1 METSPGPAAVEYEL
15 SHEVDSAGVEQFL
28 IAHVQ
33 TPEGPMLWLA
43 RTIVPRHNG
52 RIVDVVQL
60 DSAARREYLSD
71 DCRFRQA
78 SNAPGVASADLF
90 GLVPDYTSDSLGP
103 VRLAWHVDR
112 RKGKLEP
119 VPGAAVGCAFSL
131 PER

>member
-1 METSPGPAAVEYEL
+1 METSPGPAGVEYEL
-15 SHEVDSAGVEQFL
+15 SHEIDSAGVEQFL

-78 SNAPGVASADLF
+78 STAPGVASADLF
-90 GLVPDYTSDSLGP
+90 GLVRDYTSDSLGP

-112 RKGKLEP
+112 QKGKLEP

-131 PER
+131 QER